1 MTTTLIQEDAA
12 TTASVSAAHAAPEAA
27 ANSSAGILPFTSS
40 TPFTM
45 GIELEL
51 QLVNRRNYNLASDA
65 VDLLTWIAPR
75 ELQKQIKLEMTQGM
89 IELNSDI
96 HTRVDHLIEE
106 LKELRAALNRG
117 AQYLNIDVSGGGAHP
132 FQHWNEQRITPS
144 ERFHHLHEKYG
155 YLAKT
160 FTVFG
165 QHIHIGVPNGDDALY
180 LTHAFSRF
188 VPHFIALSAA
198 SPFYQGADTKFD
210 SSRSNVVRAFPLS
223 GTAPVQTKWSEFET
237 YYDELLQ
244 MGIIGSMKDFYWDIR
259 PKPEYG
265 TVEIRVCDTPLTI
278 EHAAHLGAYA
288 QLLARW
294 ILTERPFVI
303 RDDFYL
309 LYQFNRFEASRF
321 GLNGMLALHAE
332 TPSASTKLPIYEHL
346 LQQLQLLQPYV
357 QNEAEQLTLTRLRHV
372 ANERLS
378 DAGWLRKV
386 FAQRGSL
393 NDMMRLS
400 SELWMGQDPP
410 PYFQ

>member
-1 MTTTLIQEDAA
+1 MKGEPMTDNTQGG
-12 TTASVSAAHAAPEAA
+12 A
-27 ANSSAGILPFTSS
+27 ANAEQTPAEILPFTSS

-65 VDLLTWIAPR
+65 VDLLTWIEPR
-75 ELQKQIKLEMTQGM
+75 DLQKQIKLEMTQGM
-89 IELNSDI
+89 IELNSDV

-106 LKELRAALNRG
+106 LKGLRAALNRG
-117 AQYLNIDVSGGGAHP
+117 AHYLNIDVSGGGAHP

-165 QHIHIGVPNGDDALY
+165 QHIHVGVPNGDDALY

-198 SPFYQGADTKFD
+198 SPFYQGADTQFE

-223 GTAPVQTKWSEFET
+223 GTAPTLTRWSDFES
-237 YYDELLQ
+237 YYDELLRV
-244 MGIIGSMKDFYWDIR
+244 GIIGSMKDFYWDIR

-278 EHAAHLGAYA
+278 EHAAHLGCYA

-303 RDDFYL
+303 TNDFYL
-309 LYQFNRFEASRF
+309 LYQYNRFEASRY
-321 GLNGMLALHAE
+321 GLAGSMAIHSNNPAD
-332 TPSASTKLPIYEHL
+332 SSKLPIYEHL
-346 LQQLQLLQPYV
+346 LGHLQDLQRYT
-357 QNEAEQLTLTRLRHV
+357 QNDAEQLTLNRLRHM
-372 ANERLS
+372 AEGRLS
-378 DAGWLRKV
+378 DAGWLRQT

-400 SELWMGQDPP
+400 SELWMGQEPP
-410 PYFQ
+410 PYYQ

>member
-1 MTTTLIQEDAA
+1 M
-12 TTASVSAAHAAPEAA
+12 
-27 ANSSAGILPFTSS
+27 SSMPFTI
-40 TPFTM
+40 

-51 QLVNRRNYNLASDA
+51 QLINRQNYNLTSDA
-65 VDLLTWIAPR
+65 VDLLAWIAPR

-89 IELNSDI
+89 IEFNS
-96 HTRVDHLIEE
+96 HVHMTVNSLIEE
-106 LKELRAALNRG
+106 LKELRAVLNHG
-117 AQYLNIDVSGGGAHP
+117 AKYLNIDVSGGGVHP
-132 FQHWNEQRITPS
+132 FQCWSEQRISPS
-144 ERFHHLHEKYG
+144 ERFFYLHEKYG

-165 QHIHIGVPNGDDALY
+165 QHIHIGVVNGDDALY

-198 SPFYQGADTKFD
+198 SPFYQGTDTKFD

-223 GTAPVQTKWSEFET
+223 GTAPIHTKWTEFEV
-237 YYDELLQ
+237 YYTELLE
-244 MGIIGSMKDFYWDIR
+244 MGIITSMKDFYWDIR

-288 QLLARW
+288 QMLARW
-294 ILTERPFVI
+294 ILTERPFSI
-303 RDDFYL
+303 CDNFYL
-309 LYQFNRFEASRF
+309 LYQYNRFEASRF
-321 GLNGMLALHAE
+321 GLNGILALHGND
-332 TPSASTKLPIYEHL
+332 TSTTSTKLPIFEHL
-346 LQQLQLLQPYV
+346 LLQLKLLEPYT
-357 QNEAEQLTLTRLRHV
+357 QNKIEKITLNRLRRM
-372 ANERLS
+372 ALDRLS
-378 DAGWLRKV
+378 DASWLRQV

-400 SELWMGQDPP
+400 SELWMDQSPP

>member
-1 MTTTLIQEDAA
+1 MNTTIHQEGD
-12 TTASVSAAHAAPEAA
+12 V
-27 ANSSAGILPFTSS
+27 SSAGILPFTSS
-40 TPFTM
+40 TPYTM

-75 ELQKQIKLEMTQGM
+75 DLQKQIKLEMTQGM
-89 IELNSDI
+89 IELNSAV
-96 HTRVDHLIEE
+96 HTRVDELIEE
-106 LKELRAALNRG
+106 LKCLRAALNRG

-144 ERFHHLHEKYG
+144 ERFYYLHEKYG

-165 QHIHIGVPNGDDALY
+165 QHIHIGVANGDDALY

-223 GTAPVQTKWSEFET
+223 GTAPVQTRWSEFET

-244 MGIIGSMKDFYWDIR
+244 MGIVASMKDFYWDIR

-321 GLNGMLALHAE
+321 GLNGMVALHGD
-332 TPSASTKLPIYEHL
+332 TPSTSSKLPVYEHL
-346 LQQLQLLQPYV
+346 LLQLQLLQPYV
-357 QNEAEQLTLTRLRHV
+357 QNEAEELSLKRLRHM
-372 ANERLS
+372 AYNRLS
-378 DAGWLRKV
+378 DAGWLRQA

-393 NDMMRLS
+393 NDMMRMS
-400 SELWMGQDPP
+400 SELWMDQAPP
-410 PYFQ
+410 SYFQ

>member
-1 MTTTLIQEDAA
+1 MNDTRSTPDVSNDTQHDKADVAGPA
-12 TTASVSAAHAAPEAA
+12 TPAS
-27 ANSSAGILPFTSS
+27 ILPFTASQ
-40 TPFTM
+40 PCTM

-75 ELQKQIKLEMTQGM
+75 QLKEQIKLEMTQGM
-89 IELNSDI
+89 IELNSGV
-96 HTRVDHLIEE
+96 HTRVDALIEE
-106 LKELRAALNRG
+106 LKVLRAALNRG
-117 AQYLNIDVSGGGAHP
+117 AQHLNIDVSGGGAHP

-144 ERFHHLHEKYG
+144 ERFFHLHEKYG

-198 SPFYQGADTKFD
+198 SPFYQGADTRFD

-223 GTAPVQTKWSEFET
+223 GTAPLHTRWSDFER
-237 YYDELLQ
+237 YYEELLHI
-244 MGIIGSMKDFYWDIR
+244 GIIASMKDFYWDIR

-294 ILTERPFVI
+294 ILTERPFAI
-303 RDDFYL
+303 SDDFYL
-309 LYQFNRFEASRF
+309 LYQYNRFEASRF
-321 GLNGMLALHAE
+321 GLNGMLALHGE
-332 TPSASTKLPIYEHL
+332 TVATSSKLPIYEHVL
-346 LQQLQLLQPYV
+346 GQLVRLQPYV
-357 QNEAEQLTLTRLRHV
+357 QNEVEQSTLKRLQHMATR
-372 ANERLS
+372 RLS
-378 DAGWLRKV
+378 DAGWLREA
-386 FAQRGSL
+386 FAKRGSL

-400 SELWMGQDPP
+400 SELWMNQSPP
-410 PYFQ
+410 SFFQ